1 MDSGNILSNW
11 TRGIILPIYKN
22 NGSKRD
28 PANYR
33 SITILSCLGK
43 LFTSIL
49 NKRLYKYLD
58 ENNLLSET
66 QSGFRK
72 EYSTIDNIF
81 ALYTLQEY
89 CKSKNMKLYSC
100 FVDFTKAFDNVWRIG
115 LWQKLMK
122 HGIKG
127 KVLNVIKICMQKL
140 NHVYF

>member
-1 MDSGNILSNW
+1 MTRQLSAYCFLLFFFFFFFFFCFFFSFSSLHIILDSGNIPSDW

-22 NGSKRD
+22 KGSKRD

-33 SITILSCLGK
+33 PITLLSCLGK

-49 NKRLYKYLD
+49 NKRLYKYLE

-81 ALYTLQEY
+81 SLYALQEY
-89 CKSKNMKLYSC
+89 CKREK
-100 FVDFTKAFDNVWRIG
+100 
-115 LWQKLMK
+115 
-122 HGIKG
+122 
-127 KVLNVIKICMQKL
+127 
-140 NHVYF
+140 